1 MKAIVI
7 VLKLLIGG
15 TSIGQGPRFKFY
27 GEFAPAFQAE
37 SGRAPAIAKVFIF
50 KSFLIRR

>member
-1 MKAIVI
+1 MNAIVI

-27 GEFAPAFQAE
+27 GEIAPAFQAE
-37 SGRAPAIAKVFIF
+37 SSRAGPIAKVFIF
-50 KSFLIRR
+50 KPFLIGG

>member
-1 MKAIVI
+1 MNAIVI

-27 GEFAPAFQAE
+27 GEIAPPFQAE
-37 SGRAPAIAKVFIF
+37 SGRRAAIAEVFIF
-50 KSFLIRR
+50 KSFLIGR

>member
-1 MKAIVI
+1 VI

-27 GEFAPAFQAE
+27 GEITPVFQAE
-37 SGRAPAIAKVFIF
+37 SGSVRTFAELFIF
-50 KSFLIRR
+50 KAFFIPG